1 MPDYDHN
8 KIKPEPEHPDHADR
22 PGDDI
27 ARQIKEL
34 HDRLK
39 TAEERLKEI
48 PTAAELGHEWP
59 VHRVETD
66 KYIRYQLDQGNL
78 TLMLNTDE
86 LKRSPFGA
94 APGLTFAGFCQIES
108 QTDTG
113 IVDARGNPVQWLY
126 SITQVQKGGPGYG
139 DAAWDDVVNGYVGN
153 ARNMCENGNTGI
165 GVQDNGVNFDAA
177 DFPDG
182 FEMIPLRGTLPFFLM
197 TNEDGSTEAWLDRC
211 NAVDGPCSGSY

>member
-1 MPDYDHN
+1 M
-8 KIKPEPEHPDHADR
+8 PEHPTQHDVPE
-22 PGDDI
+22 PGDDFRKKLDDAI
-27 ARQIKEL
+27 E
-34 HDRLK
+34 RLK
-39 TAEERLKEI
+39 AAEERLKEI
-48 PTAAELGHEWP
+48 PTAADLGHEWP

-66 KYIRYQLDQGNL
+66 KYIRKELNQGNL
-78 TLMLNTDE
+78 SLWFNADE
-86 LKRSPFGA
+86 LRRSLSGT
-94 APGLTFAGFCQIES
+94 PGLTFAGFCQIES